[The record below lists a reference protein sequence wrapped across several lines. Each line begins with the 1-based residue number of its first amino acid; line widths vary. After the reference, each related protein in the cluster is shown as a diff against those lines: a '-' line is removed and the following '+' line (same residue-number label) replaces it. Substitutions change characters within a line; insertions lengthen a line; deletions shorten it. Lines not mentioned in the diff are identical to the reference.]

1 MKMRAALRNTL
12 SIGLSGLLVVVQTS
26 VAQTPAPQPPAAQ
39 PPAAQAA
46 PVQAAPAQVPPAQ
59 VPPAQVPPAQVPP
72 SPAIGG
78 LNLPDAP
85 LLQVIDILARELKIN
100 YILDAKVKGGSVTI
114 NTYGEI
120 RASDVRPVLE
130 TILRMNGLSMVQVG
144 NFYRIVPAAEASRL
158 PISPQV
164 NANKFGEDEQLILN
178 LVFLKYM
185 TAPEMESILKP
196 FVGESAIIVPY
207 LPANLLM
214 IEDNSRNMK
223 RTMEMIGLFDSD
235 QFAGQRVQLFQT
247 KNSRPTDI
255 VKELDTVFKAFALS
269 EKASAV
275 RFLPLDRINTLI
287 AVAANP
293 GVFKQVGEWV
303 GKLDIPTVAPSGGVD
318 NYVYKLKYGR
328 AENVGGVITQL
339 YGGRPNTTG
348 TGAYS
353 QAGGRYQN
361 SGFNANQGAG
371 AMNGGGGAFGSA
383 VNNPFAPPGTI
394 APAAQPA
401 GSPLAGSFSAGAPV
415 STGTVPGAPGA
426 PAGPGDLTGQ
436 LLGASTGTAT
446 FNGLPRII
454 SNPFDNTLLIQAT
467 PQQWAQIE
475 KLIDQLDIPPRQVL
489 IDAKIY
495 EVDLTGNFSAGVS
508 LYLQQKGDAS
518 VAVSRQLLGTVI
530 ATAGTAM
537 TAGILVGQ
545 SRQLMAVL
553 QAKDNTSRSRVIS
566 APSVIAT
573 DSIPASI
580 NVGQS
585 VPTLSAQAVGNITN
599 GGTSQFTQSIT
610 NQSTGVNLNILARV
624 NSSGV
629 VTMVIDQS
637 VSAPV
642 PTTSSGIDSPS
653 FSQREVSTQV
663 TVEDGDT
670 IAIGGIILETNTESS
685 GGFPGLHRIPYLG
698 FLFGTKSFVKA
709 RTELIIFLT
718 PRVIYDTT
726 QVAEATEEL
735 RQKVKNLTKMVKDN

>member
-1 MKMRAALRNTL
+1 MKMRAALRNAL
-12 SIGLSGLLVVVQTS
+12 SIGLSGLLIVIQTS
-26 VAQTPAPQPPAAQ
+26 VAQTPAQQAAPA
-39 PPAAQAA
+39 PATPAQAA
-46 PVQAAPAQVPPAQ
+46 PPQAAPAQT
-59 VPPAQVPPAQVPP
+59 PPAQVPP
-72 SPAIGG
+72 SPTIGG

-144 NFYRIVPAAEASRL
+144 NFYRIVPSADASRL

-207 LPANLLM
+207 IPANLLM

-235 QFAGQRVQLFQT
+235 QFADQRVQLFT
-247 KNSRPTDI
+247 TRNSRPSDV
-255 VKELDTVFKAFALS
+255 VKELDTVFKAFALN
-269 EKASAV
+269 EKSSPV

-293 GVFKQVGEWV
+293 GIFKQVGDWV
-303 GKLDIPTVAPSGGVD
+303 GKLDIPTVVPSGGVD

-328 AENVGGVITQL
+328 AENVGNVITQL
-339 YGGRPNTTG
+339 YGGRPSSTVNS
-348 TGAYS
+348 AYS
-353 QAGGRYQN
+353 AAGTRFQN
-361 SGFNANQGAG
+361 SGFNANGGA
-371 AMNGGGGAFGSA
+371 ANAGGGTFSSGLNTTLTPTVTNG
-383 VNNPFAPPGTI
+383 
-394 APAAQPA
+394 PAAQPA
-401 GSPLAGSFSAGAPV
+401 GSPLAGAFPAGTVPAA
-415 STGTVPGAPGA
+415 TGTVSGAPGA
-426 PAGPGDLTGQ
+426 PAGTGDLTGQ
-436 LLGASTGTAT
+436 LLGTNNGTAS

-454 SNPFDNTLLIQAT
+454 SNPFDNTLLVQAT

-495 EVDLTGNFSAGVS
+495 EVDLTGDFSAGIS
-508 LYLQQKGDAS
+508 LYLQQKGDTS
-518 VAVSRQLLGTVI
+518 VAISRQLLGSVI
-530 ATAGTAM
+530 TTAGTAM

-585 VPTLSAQAVGNITN
+585 VPTLSAQAVGNITS

-637 VSAPV
+637 VSAPT

-653 FSQREVSTQV
+653 FSQREVSTQI

-670 IAIGGIILETNTESS
+670 IAIGGIIQETATESS

-698 FLFGTKSFVKA
+698 YLFGTKTYTKA

-735 RQKVKNLTKMVKDN
+735 RQKVKNLTKMVKDNNY